1 MKRKIDIII
10 LLLCMVLT
18 SGCVWESYAPEEGK
32 GDANIGME
40 LSTYAVNSGDA
51 NALEHELII
60 KKAYVFIYNAAGVL
74 ENAGKTKVSTL
85 TSTGEVIDAAKKL
98 NATWRVIG
106 GNKDIYVVVNPGRI
120 MSERLEH
127 PAIFSDKT
135 TLENVVINEEA
146 FAEDVSAFADSGMV
160 MTTKISAFAVSSDT
174 TVQAVVKRRHGRID
188 LSVRKAK
195 DLEGATVIVKSV
207 KLKKGQTHMTDLFDF
222 ADHLT
227 GAGRHFEETKSMTD
241 TVTAQ
246 QATAGSW
253 SGTASDYTAITRFY
267 TFEYHKNGPTDTLS
281 ACLEM
286 TVSVNGVDKVIPVY
300 ICTTAQGANQT
311 GNDANKPV
319 WVKANTIYRVMAT
332 LTKGTVDVA
341 LNILDW
347 NDQPINGD
355 IPGTTL
361 NVSKSKIVMDWW
373 NLGKSFSTNFSF
385 NSDGKV
391 SLDGYYSNGSKLTTL
406 PTWLSITEPTLPA
419 QTGTFT
425 LTYTPT
431 SGTDTG
437 ENDGL
442 HPDVEFWLKAGNI
455 IKKITVVYDNGLIPT
470 DKLPAAW
477 TNNRPDIGL
486 HVAKRGNL
494 LPSQTAGTSDITM
507 AWSTV
512 FESVPSAQN
521 ANYGAGSTNTS
532 AIINTLGTQSIAAN
546 ACRALGDKW
555 FLASEKEI
563 ITVFDNEK
571 LLGSS
576 YLFTNINGLF
586 SSSTERTDATYY
598 SAIVHSTKVSQ
609 QRNKVMSQSY
619 VRAVCNMDSVY
630 IMTGFDEA
638 YIYGGAGEYEITDAF
653 YAGNFTTGANSITV
667 SGDAGVSISGITGLS
682 STKGIIKLRYTDD
695 KAKESIINIT
705 LGGKTKQIA
714 VHRKSAQ
721 DAHNCH
727 VVYGG
732 ILTSLQW
739 QLSDMTC
746 TTLDNGDG
754 TFSLNIP
761 ENVTPSRWVT
771 YSDSGSEISSTESN
785 PTAEPI
791 FSERVSDGS
800 FINGSSKIHLYIR
813 QTKPMYVGWFGG
825 TPNNSTG
832 DTYFDRRLIIENVD
846 EYDAQDYATGATPC
860 FYTSNVATG
869 SQDTERGKENTIYMM
884 NKSDKINFQ
893 AAYECYMKND
903 VNGNGIIDA
912 GESIEWYLPAV
923 NQMMSVYIN
932 NNNLT
937 AYPLWPPR
945 EFYNTSTESTTI
957 TGNTWYING
966 FWGNRLDSNNLNSCR
981 TNATRCVRNL

>member
-355 IPGTTL
+355 IPGHYFNASRNKIDLMIADGASYSTTFDL
-361 NVSKSKIVMDWW
+361 RASDTI
-373 NLGKSFSTNFSF
+373 SFIEYEYEGTTSI
-385 NSDGKV
+385 DG
-391 SLDGYYSNGSKLTTL
+391 SN
-406 PTWLSITEPTLPA
+406 LPA
-419 QTGTFT
+419 WLPAANITGMPSTTGTSKT
-425 LTYTPT
+425 ATI
-431 SGTDTG
+431 GVTG
-437 ENDGL
+437 VYDDL
-442 HPDVEFWLKAGNI
+442 AIKKPVYIWFRAGNI
-455 IKKITVVYDNGLIPT
+455 KKRIQINC
-470 DKLPAAW
+470 
-477 TNNRPDIGL
+477 TNY
-486 HVAKRGNL
+486 
-494 LPSQTAGTSDITM
+494 
-507 AWSTV
+507 V
-512 FESVPSAQN
+512 FEVAAPASGYVYSGETKQYQVTSYKVGDAQAPVEWTAVEFSTDGGTTWSAKPSCITAFTES
-521 ANYGAGSTNTS
+521 GAGSTTATPYNAALAKSIGTNVHNTTLQTATSVSNYDLSTNEGTTQQNTANCYIVNAPGTYSLPLVYGNAISADTVNTS
-532 AIINTLGTQSIAAN
+532 AFKPEVGLNPFFGAKGVIPDDGKIADATNAVLVWQDAKELVSVTAALSGTYPNQKLTFTVPAANICQGNAVVAVRNASNEVLWSWHIWVTDYKLTDPAKSFENAANVTYSFMPVNLGWCDPTTYPARSIKVRFTQEESGTQKIMTLNQLAGQENIGNSPYYQWGRKDPFVGALAGVNKTWYNAAN
-546 ACRALGDKW
+546 PSGTTADQAV
-555 FLASEKEI
+555 ASWP
-563 ITVFDNEK
+563 VDNSATTAQAVIQNGI
-571 LLGSS
+571 LNPGTYCTNSS
-576 YLFTNINGLF
+576 MDGFYYNLW
-586 SSSTERTDATYY
+586 DADY
-598 SAIVHSTKVSQ
+598 
-609 QRNKVMSQSY
+609 
-619 VRAVCNMDSVY
+619 SVY
-630 IMTGFDEA
+630 IAGDPVVKSVYDPSPAGYHVPNPDAFTGFSAAASSSCDP
-638 YIYGGAGEYEITDAF
+638 
-653 YAGNFTTGANSITV
+653 TTQS
-667 SGDAGVSISGITGLS
+667 
-682 STKGIIKLRYTDD
+682 
-695 KAKESIINIT
+695 
-705 LGGKTKQIA
+705 
-714 VHRKSAQ
+714 
-721 DAHNCH
+721 
-727 VVYGG
+727 
-732 ILTSLQW
+732 W
-739 QLSDMTC
+739 
-746 TTLDNGDG
+746 
-754 TFSLNIP
+754 TFSK
-761 ENVTPSRWVT
+761 
-771 YSDSGSEISSTESN
+771 
-785 PTAEPI
+785 
-791 FSERVSDGS
+791 
-800 FINGSSKIHLYIR
+800 NG
-813 QTKPMYVGWFGG
+813 
-825 TPNNSTG
+825 
-832 DTYFDRRLIIENVD
+832 
-846 EYDAQDYATGATPC
+846 
-860 FYTSNVATG
+860 
-869 SQDTERGKENTIYMM
+869 NTIY
-884 NKSDKINFQ
+884 F
-893 AAYECYMKND
+893 
-903 VNGNGIIDA
+903 
-912 GESIEWYLPAV
+912 PAV
-923 NQMMSVYIN
+923 GTRGYAFFVATNVCVGSNYWSAVAGSLGSGCTGVAFYGGVVYLSDG
-932 NNNLT
+932 NLRS
-937 AYPLWPPR
+937 W
-945 EFYNTSTESTTI
+945 
-957 TGNTWYING
+957 G
-966 FWGNRLDSNNLNSCR
+966 FP
-981 TNATRCVRNL
+981 VRPVRY